1 MAKIILEIAVSDMK
15 QSLEFYNALGF
26 AKGSDGVI
34 DDKGSQWTSLIM
46 GDAEL
51 WITRE
56 DIVQDFDPDEE
67 RGNGVNIYLTVDN
80 VDATYEKIKT
90 YATIVK
96 DIETMY
102 YGLRQFSVVDPDG
115 YLLTINMQVPSAES
129 SESVHAEN

>member
-26 AKGSDGVI
+26 TKGSDGVI
-34 DDKGSQWTSLIM
+34 DDKGSQWSSLLM

-80 VDATYEKIKT
+80 VDATYEKIEMN
-90 YATIVK
+90 ATIVK